1 MEKILENRI
10 ETLSNSLPL
19 PESQPVTQPV
29 CLSAT
34 YFHQNWSKFLEAII
48 IKSNLLIPPRLQTI
62 LIKLMTYDAETKFIA
77 EKFHHFSGALSW
89 AHSPLNLEATDSD
102 EKAASMMHTLHSN
115 LRDTAG
121 KLKKK

>member
-1 MEKILENRI
+1 MEKILESKI

-19 PESQPVTQPV
+19 PETQPV
-29 CLSAT
+29 CLWAT

-48 IKSNLLIPPRLQTI
+48 IKSNLLITPRLQTI

-77 EKFHHFSGALSW
+77 EKFNHFSDALSW

-102 EKAASMMHTLHSN
+102 EKAASMMHTLHLN
-115 LRDTAG
+115 LRDTAD